1 MLLVSDVHGA
11 ADALRRVIQRGEPV
25 LILGDLINFIDYR
38 TYEGIVTEVAG
49 AEFVHEMVSRRDKGD
64 TAGARALWGELS
76 AGREDELRADFDR
89 RIRAA
94 YRSICAALEGGRSY
108 VTYGNV
114 DNPSLMAKMLPPG
127 AEFIDCAVVEIE
139 GWKVGFA
146 GGGMVSVRTPGE
158 ITEDQ
163 MADKLDRLGHVDIL
177 CTHVPPAVAP
187 LAKDVV
193 GGRQK
198 GSAAI
203 LDYLERARPAFHY
216 FGDIH
221 QPQAVRWRVA
231 DTWCRNVGYFR
242 ATGKAVRHG

>member
-1 MLLVSDVHGA
+1 
-11 ADALRRVIQRGEPV
+11 
-25 LILGDLINFIDYR
+25 
-38 TYEGIVTEVAG
+38 
-49 AEFVHEMVSRRDKGD
+49 
-64 TAGARALWGELS
+64 
-76 AGREDELRADFDR
+76 
-89 RIRAA
+89 
-94 YRSICAALEGGRSY
+94 
-108 VTYGNV
+108 
-114 DNPSLMAKMLPPG
+114 
-127 AEFIDCAVVEIE
+127 
-139 GWKVGFA
+139 
-146 GGGMVSVRTPGE
+146 MVSVRTPGE

-177 CTHVPPAVAP
+177 CTHVPPAVVP